1 MTVTI
6 PASAGAGGVSGG
18 SWLDRSRREGC
29 SLRMGTGTVGARLKD
44 SAGPLGTLVPVL
56 PARWAGGVVDDS
68 PEAVSVV
75 RCYFVV
81 QTTLTSDDAAL
92 ASIYVLAF

>member
-1 MTVTI
+1 MKIAGTEIAAGFGTLQLARSMHELDPWTASSYTVV
-6 PASAGAGGVSGG
+6 PG
-18 SWLDRSRREGC
+18 
-29 SLRMGTGTVGARLKD
+29 LR
-44 SAGPLGTLVPVL
+44 TLVPAL
-56 PARWAGGVVDDS
+56 PASWAGGVVDDS